1 MKSTDINAIFSAK
14 VAEFLAN
21 GYQINTNTMG
31 GSQGEVAKVD
41 FRKGDE
47 LIRVLLDRKTIFNE
61 HFTCDGIVLI
71 VGRCT
76 DPYAVN
82 AQGFRDATIWNNHLE
97 IIEERTFCKMGMRW
111 NDSDWYLEGTEAEEA
126 QKKTRERAKLQWSME
141 RHEESRNRKEYT
153 GEEIK
158 KILLPAVRRHLE
170 RPKLKADR
178 IDKIVRVWKENRFEY
193 TVTTLGKK
201 VAILH

>member
-21 GYQINTNTMG
+21 GYQINTNTMS

-47 LIRVLLDRKTIFNE
+47 LIRVVLDRKTIFTD
-61 HFTCDGIVLI
+61 HYSCDGIVLI

-76 DPYAVN
+76 DQYALD
-82 AQGFRDATIWNNHLE
+82 AQGFRDATVWNSHLE
-97 IIEERTFCKMGMRW
+97 VIEERTFCKMGMRW
-111 NDSDWYLEGTEAEEA
+111 SDNDWYLEGAEAEEA
-126 QKKTRERAKLQWSME
+126 LKKTRERAKLQWNME
-141 RHEESRNRKEYT
+141 RYEESRNRKEYT
-153 GEEIK
+153 GENIK

-170 RPKLKADR
+170 RPKLKVDR
-178 IDKIVRVWKENRFEY
+178 IDKIVRIWKENRFEY

-201 VAILH
+201 VAVLH

>member
-47 LIRVLLDRKTIFNE
+47 LIRVLLDRKTIFND

-82 AQGFRDATIWNNHLE
+82 AQGFRDATIWNSHLE

-111 NDSDWYLEGTEAEEA
+111 NDSDWYLEGAEAEEA

-158 KILLPAVRRHLE
+158 DILLPAVRRHLE

>member
-82 AQGFRDATIWNNHLE
+82 AQGFRDATIWNSHLE

-111 NDSDWYLEGTEAEEA
+111 NDSDWYLEGAEAEEA

-158 KILLPAVRRHLE
+158 NILLPAVRRHLE

-178 IDKIVRVWKENRFEY
+178 FDKIVRVWKENRFEY

>member
-82 AQGFRDATIWNNHLE
+82 AQGFRDATIWNSHLE

-111 NDSDWYLEGTEAEEA
+111 NDSDWYLEGAEAEEA

-158 KILLPAVRRHLE
+158 DILLPAVRRHLE

>member
-82 AQGFRDATIWNNHLE
+82 AQGFRDATIWNSHLE
-97 IIEERTFCKMGMRW
+97 ILEERTFCKMGMRW
-111 NDSDWYLEGTEAEEA
+111 NDSDWYLEGAEAEDA

-158 KILLPAVRRHLE
+158 NILLPAVRRHLE

-193 TVTTLGKK
+193 TVTTMGKK

>member
-111 NDSDWYLEGTEAEEA
+111 NDSDWYLEGAEAEEA

>member
-14 VAEFLAN
+14 VAEFLTN

-82 AQGFRDATIWNNHLE
+82 AQGFRDATIWNKHLE

-111 NDSDWYLEGTEAEEA
+111 NDSDWYLEGAEAEEA

-141 RHEESRNRKEYT
+141 RHKESRNRKEYT

-201 VAILH
+201 VAVLH

>member
-14 VAEFLAN
+14 IAEFLAN
-21 GYQINTNTMG
+21 GYQINTNTMS

-47 LIRVLLDRKTIFNE
+47 LIRVVLDRKTIFHE
-61 HFTCDGIVLI
+61 HFSCDGIVLT

-76 DPYAVN
+76 DQFALD
-82 AQGFRDATIWNNHLE
+82 AQGFRDATIWNSHLE
-97 IIEERTFCKMGMRW
+97 VIEERTFCKMGMRW
-111 NDSDWYLEGTEAEEA
+111 SDGDWYLEGKEAEEA
-126 QKKTRERAKLQWSME
+126 LKKTRERAKLQWNME
-141 RHEESRNRKEYT
+141 RNEDRRNRKEYT
-153 GEEIK
+153 GEKIK

-193 TVTTLGKK
+193 TVTTIGKK

>member
-82 AQGFRDATIWNNHLE
+82 AQGFRDATIWNSHLE

-111 NDSDWYLEGTEAEEA
+111 NDSDWYLEGAEAEEA

-158 KILLPAVRRHLE
+158 NILLPAVRRHLE

>member
-82 AQGFRDATIWNNHLE
+82 AQGFRDATIWNSHLE
-97 IIEERTFCKMGMRW
+97 VIEERTFCKMGMRW
-111 NDSDWYLEGTEAEEA
+111 NDSDWYLEGAEAEEA

-158 KILLPAVRRHLE
+158 NILLPAVRRHLE

>member
-82 AQGFRDATIWNNHLE
+82 AQGFRDATIWNSHLE
-97 IIEERTFCKMGMRW
+97 IIEEQTFCKMGMRW
-111 NDSDWYLEGTEAEEA
+111 NDSDWYLEGAEAEDA